1 MLFQKKLDE
10 STPSWVRRRAIEHRD
25 RSSEYP
31 LVDDRATLTRLA
43 QTATLELHL
52 PQWRFGRTGM
62 RRNPDRLVLDLDPG
76 ESAVLLE
83 CAEVAR
89 YAREILDSMRL
100 ASLPVTIGST
110 GIHLYAA
117 LDGRQGS
124 DEVSRVAR
132 RIGEDAR
139 SRLWRR
145 REPGVNSPR
154 NRSHSSTIARCFA
167 ASGVEAI
174 GPRVWCRSARVDG
187 RRPEG

>member
-89 YAREILDSMRL
+89 YAREILDSMGF
-100 ASLPVTIGST
+100 AALPVTIGST

-124 DEVSRVAR
+124 DEVSRVAH
-132 RIGEDAR
+132 ELAR
-139 SRLWRR
+139 TL
-145 REPGVNSPR
+145 EADCGG
-154 NRSHSSTIARCFA
+154 A
-167 ASGVEAI
+167 ANLA
-174 GPRVWCRSARVDG
+174 
-187 RRPEG
+187 